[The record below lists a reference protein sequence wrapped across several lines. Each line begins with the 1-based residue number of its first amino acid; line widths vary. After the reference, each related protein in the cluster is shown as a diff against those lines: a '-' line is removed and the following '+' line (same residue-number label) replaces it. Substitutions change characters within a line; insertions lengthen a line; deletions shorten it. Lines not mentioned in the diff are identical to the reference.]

1 MNHSSSIT
9 IRAAS
14 LDRVQPKSR
23 SATDRRADS
32 RVVRHALG
40 RLRSVPLAGVI
51 APGARI
57 DAPFICG

>member
-1 MNHSSSIT
+1 MDNASTIT
-9 IRAAS
+9 TRAAQ
-14 LDRVQPKSR
+14 LDYVQPKS
-23 SATDRRADS
+23 SSTADRRADT

-51 APGARI
+51 APSARI

>member
-1 MNHSSSIT
+1 MHTSSSIT
-9 IRAAS
+9 IRAAN

-23 SATDRRADS
+23 STTDRRADS

-51 APGARI
+51 PPGARI